1 MLVVVTSSA
10 DPELALIKSHAGA
23 AIVVPAHLSQPGWSY
38 EVGSGARAQL
48 VTSKGIIAAD
58 DVSGVLTRTQR
69 AWPAELPHINEE
81 DREYVA
87 SEMTAFLA
95 ALLNE
100 LPCPVFNRPAA
111 NSLWGPPWT
120 AEHWWRVAV
129 VEGIAVCRDDDHLCD
144 DPAEIVVLEGKVIR
158 GGSTLPDGAKA
169 WALRLAER
177 AGVLLLGARFC
188 LIHGALRE
196 VSLRP
201 GLDEELL
208 RMMELRCAAVQAI
221 P

>member
-10 DPELALIKSHAGA
+10 DPELALIKSHAGV

-48 VTSKGIIAAD
+48 VTSRGIIAAGNL
-58 DVSGVLTRTQR
+58 SGVLTRTQR

-120 AEHWWRVAV
+120 AEHWWRAAVA
-129 VEGIAVCRDDDHLCD
+129 EDIAVCRDDDHLCD

-169 WALRLAER
+169 SALRLAER

-208 RMMELRCAAVQAI
+208 RMMELRCAAAQAI